1 MSKPKVFVS
10 RIIAQEALDKIAGV
24 AEMEVWPDELPPPY
38 ETMLEK
44 AGDCDGVVTMLT
56 DKMDA
61 AALTRLPKLKAISNM
76 AVGYDNIDI
85 QAATQRGIVVGYT
98 PGVLTETTADLAFAL
113 LVAAARRIVEADNY
127 TRQGKW
133 KTWGPMVLQGQDIYR
148 ATLGIIGLGRIGAAV
163 ARRARGFDM
172 KVLYFSRT
180 RRSPEE
186 EREMGV
192 EYVSHVSELLGM
204 SDFISIHVP
213 LTADTKNM
221 IGETEFTMMK
231 RNAVFVNTSRGAV
244 VDQKALYEA
253 LKSGRIFAA
262 GIDVTQVEP
271 IPPDDPLLTLPN
283 VIIPPHIG
291 SASFATRT
299 KMAMMVADNLLAGLR
314 GEVPPD
320 CVNPEALKS

>member
-1 MSKPKVFVS
+1 MSQPKVFVS
-10 RIIAQEALDKIAGV
+10 RIIAQEALDKIAEV
-24 AEMEVWPDELPPPY
+24 AEMEVWQEELPPPY

-61 AALTRLPKLKAISNM
+61 AAIERLTKLKVISNM

-85 QAATQRGIVVGYT
+85 KAATQRGIVVGYT

-113 LVAAARRIVEADNY
+113 LMAAARRIVEADNY

-133 KTWGPMVLQGQDIYR
+133 KTWGPMLLQGQDIYR

-172 KVLYFSRT
+172 RVLYFSRT
-180 RRSPEE
+180 RRSPREE
-186 EREMGV
+186 KEMGI
-192 EYVSHVSELLGM
+192 EYVSHVSDLLAM

-221 IGETEFTMMK
+221 IGKVEFSMMK
-231 RNAVFVNTSRGAV
+231 PNAVFVNTSRGAV
-244 VDQKALYEA
+244 VDQEALYEA

-262 GIDVTQVEP
+262 GIDVTETEP
-271 IPPDDPLLTLPN
+271 ISPDDPLLTLPN
-283 VIIPPHIG
+283 IIIPPHIG
-291 SASFATRT
+291 SSSFATRT

-314 GEVPPD
+314 GKMPPD

>member
-1 MSKPKVFVS
+1 MSQPKVFVS
-10 RIIAQEALDKIAGV
+10 RIIAQEALDKIAEV
-24 AEMEVWPDELPPPY
+24 AEMEVWPGELPPPY
-38 ETMLEK
+38 ETLLEK

-61 AALTRLPKLKAISNM
+61 AAIERLTKLKVISNM

-85 QAATQRGIVVGYT
+85 KAATQRGIVVGYT

-113 LVAAARRIVEADNY
+113 LMAAARRIVEADNY

-133 KTWGPMVLQGQDIYR
+133 KTWGPMLLQGQDIYR

-172 KVLYFSRT
+172 RVLYFSRT
-180 RRSPEE
+180 RRSPREE
-186 EREMGV
+186 KEMGI
-192 EYVSHVSELLGM
+192 EYVSHVSDLLAM

-221 IGETEFTMMK
+221 IGKVEFSMMK
-231 RNAVFVNTSRGAV
+231 PNAVFVNTSRGAV
-244 VDQKALYEA
+244 VDQEALYEA

-262 GIDVTQVEP
+262 GIDVTETEP
-271 IPPDDPLLTLPN
+271 IPHDDPLLTLPN
-283 VIIPPHIG
+283 IIIPPHIG
-291 SASFATRT
+291 SSSFATRT

-314 GEVPPD
+314 GKMPPD